1 MGSEAFSFEVKV
13 CMHVNTQPVP
23 ADSTNAKS
31 DILKV
36 RERKTRTFRIL
47 ENHANNV
54 KTLSWV
60 QFPLYQDGANS
71 FT

>member
-1 MGSEAFSFEVKV
+1 MGSEAFTFEVKV

-36 RERKTRTFRIL
+36 RESEKLTFRIL
-47 ENHANNV
+47 KNHTKNAKN
-54 KTLSWV
+54 TFLS
-60 QFPLYQDGANS
+60 
-71 FT
+71 